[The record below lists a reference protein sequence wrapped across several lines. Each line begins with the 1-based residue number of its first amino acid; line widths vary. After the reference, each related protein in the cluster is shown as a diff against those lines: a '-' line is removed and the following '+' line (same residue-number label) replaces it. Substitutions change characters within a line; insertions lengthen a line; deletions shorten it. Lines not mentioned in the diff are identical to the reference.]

1 MNRRNFI
8 AKAAAITSSALI
20 SGAVPFRLHAISP
33 SGMPDLVAWK
43 GTDYYQG
50 VREAIDK
57 AGGISRF
64 VPNNAVVG
72 LLVNSQF
79 DFQPALVKPDI
90 TLALI
95 ELLAETDP
103 REIVLLQ
110 VIHQEYWN
118 LSPHADRLG
127 QYSHLITQVESNI
140 FPSVYNEADFTVVDT
155 IEGAKYLQNAEIV
168 KRFLDVDVFINMPVI
183 KHHATTLL
191 TGALKNLMGIS
202 SRKTNVGFHIGPGE
216 KNDPGYL
223 GQCIAD
229 LNMLRKP
236 DLVVADATE
245 LIVTNGPAGPG
256 DTVKPDTLI
265 VSADPVAV
273 DAFGCRYLDL
283 FPEDI
288 HAIACAH
295 EAGLGEMNLDKLN
308 IMEYSS

>member
-1 MNRRNFI
+1 MNRRNFLV
-8 AKAAAITSSALI
+8 KAAALTSTALI
-20 SGAVPFRLHAISP
+20 SGAVPFKVRGFSSP
-33 SGMPDLVAWK
+33 ASPDMVVWK
-43 GTDYYQG
+43 GLDYYQG
-50 VREAIDK
+50 VREAIDT
-57 AGGISRF
+57 AGGIARF
-64 VPNNAVVG
+64 VPKNSIIG

-90 TLALI
+90 TIAMI
-95 ELLAETDP
+95 ELLAETEP
-103 REIVLLQ
+103 KEIVLLQ
-110 VIHQEYWN
+110 VIHEEYWN
-118 LSPHADRLG
+118 LSPYAEKIQLH
-127 QYSHLITQVESNI
+127 SHLITQVESNI
-140 FPSVYNEADFTVVDT
+140 FPSVYNDQDFTVVDT

-191 TGALKNLMGIS
+191 TGALKNMMGIS

-229 LNMLRKP
+229 LSILRKP

-256 DTVKPDTLI
+256 ETVKPDTLI
-265 VSADPVAV
+265 VSPDPVAV

-288 HAIACAH
+288 HAIVCAH
-295 EAGLGEMNLDKLN
+295 EAGLGEMHLDNLN
-308 IMEYSS
+308 ILECSS